1 MQPCFQLSARSI
13 SYTGIHQNVLC
24 SRGSLLFGTWYS
36 KAYLVVSKLKELL
49 TIRARI
55 INKSKDYTLFV
66 LLASELLDEVNLRIL
81 DILNQDASRPF
92 VDIAKELEISD
103 ATVHIRVRRL
113 LAAGILRKFTISAD
127 NALLGYDHLA
137 FLGININEGSA
148 DEVIATLSQ
157 FDEILELHEMYSQF
171 DLLLKIRTKSLK
183 EMRDIIANKIGRI
196 PQIREAEL
204 MTVLRT
210 IKEEQLIPLKK
221 DIADAA
227 GAAAI

>member
-1 MQPCFQLSARSI
+1 M
-13 SYTGIHQNVLC
+13 
-24 SRGSLLFGTWYS
+24 
-36 KAYLVVSKLKELL
+36 
-49 TIRARI
+49 
-55 INKSKDYTLFV
+55 
-66 LLASELLDEVNLRIL
+66 
-81 DILNQDASRPF
+81 
-92 VDIAKELEISD
+92 DIAKELEISD

-171 DLLLKIRTKSLK
+171 DLLLKIRTKSLQ
-183 EMRDIIANKIGRI
+183 EMRDIIANRIGRI

-221 DIADAA
+221 DIADAVS
-227 GAAAI
+227 AATT